1 MNEISFLNL
10 RRKWFMKNNKKILS
24 LLNHGFKGS
33 LLNTLNETQIDSLY
47 LRLSEQV
54 KIEKQP
60 AKDVVVVGKQGG
72 QIPKSDTGYK
82 AETNP
87 DGSMKLTP
95 MESEI
100 SEDEESDINWEL
112 TGHDQEPIQKG
123 PTGDGDPDSIQE
135 KELMEKFASQKQQ
148 KYFFAKCG
156 DGKTK
161 EEKKWCKMAEEF
173 AEKTNFKKLPKTKKK
188 ETKEEFTMK
197 NYLDKVGSVYAN
209 NMKGQLS
216 KITKE
221 SMNKKQLEKGIMSL
235 VEKHITPKMSKRDLL
250 NLVSEQGTKEKERT
264 KEKEKTKSPERD
276 NPYAPKP
283 GPKKSPKA
291 GDTKIAPPIPK
302 TPTKPGKPDTN
313 TPYNPKVKPAPK
325 ADKGELPNWLT
336 FDAIGI
342 NIK

>member
-1 MNEISFLNL
+1 
-10 RRKWFMKNNKKILS
+10 MKSNKKILS

-33 LLNTLNETQIDSLY
+33 LLNTLNESQIDSLY

-123 PTGDGDPDSIQE
+123 PTGDGDPNSIQE

-148 KYFFAKCG
+148 RYFFAKCG

-161 EEKKWCKMAEEF
+161 KQKEWCERANEF

-188 ETKEEFTMK
+188 ETKENFSMK
-197 NYLDKVGSVYAN
+197 DYTKKVASAYTNV
-209 NMKGQLS
+209 MKGKLQDMANENVN
-216 KITKE
+216 I
-221 SMNKKQLEKGIMSL
+221 KQLEKGIMSL
-235 VEKHITPKMSKRDLL
+235 VEKHVTPKMSKRDLL
-250 NLVSEQGTKEKERT
+250 SLVSEQGTKEKT
-264 KEKEKTKSPERD
+264 KEKEKTKSPGHD
-276 NPYAPKP
+276 SPYQPKVKP
-283 GPKKSPKA
+283 APKA
-291 GDTKIAPPIPK
+291 GDTKTAPVKPK
-302 TPTKPGKPDTN
+302 TPTKPGKPDYD
-313 TPYNPKVKPAPK
+313 TPYKPKVKPAPK
-325 ADKGELPNWLT
+325 AGSEELPNWLT
-336 FDAIGI
+336 FNSIGI
-342 NIK
+342 NLK

>member
-33 LLNTLNETQIDSLY
+33 LLNTLNEAQINSMYSRLVENKKETKEQQIVNTQTMVFDSSKEDQKAKLNQM
-47 LRLSEQV
+47 LKDPSKLQGQNIEV
-54 KIEKQP
+54 K
-60 AKDVVVVGKQGG
+60 
-72 QIPKSDTGYK
+72 
-82 AETNP
+82 
-87 DGSMKLTP
+87 
-95 MESEI
+95 
-100 SEDEESDINWEL
+100 EDEESDINWGL

-123 PTGDGDPDSIQE
+123 PTGDGDPNSIQE
-135 KELMEKFASQKQQ
+135 KELMEKFVSKKQQ

-197 NYLDKVGSVYAN
+197 NYLDKVGSAYAN

-216 KITKE
+216 KMAKE
-221 SMNKKQLEKGIMSL
+221 SINKKELEKGIMSL

-250 NLVSEQGTKEKERT
+250 NLVFEQGTKEKERT

-325 ADKGELPNWLT
+325 ADKGKLPNWLT

-342 NIK
+342 NLK